1 MTRNKIKAPKH
12 AKKAPVVKNQEIIGE
27 VVDITFQGLGVVKV
41 DNYPIFVVDA
51 IPGEQVKVG
60 VTRVLQNY
68 AFGRM
73 IERLVTSP
81 NRVSVEHNQLITSGI
96 APLVNLKYEAQ
107 LELKQQQV
115 KQLFKKVGL
124 DVEVDPTIG
133 MEKPYHYRNKTVVPV
148 KYQDGKLVTGFYRRG
163 SHNLVPIDDYYLNDP
178 KIDQAIGTVR
188 DILNAHGTT
197 VWDDATKQ
205 GEIRYIMVRRGYYT
219 HEMMVGLITA
229 TRELTNEAAIIED
242 IVAALPELKS
252 LILNYNPRQTNVLLG
267 TENRVLYG
275 QSTIQDTILDN
286 KFNIGLNS
294 FYQVNPQTTEVLY
307 SLAAQKAGLKP
318 TDTVID
324 AYSGIGTIGLTVANQ
339 VQQVIGVEVVE
350 PAVADAQVN
359 MALNNIDNA
368 VFIANDAPEQ
378 MRQWQAEGLQ
388 PEVVFVDPPRKGL
401 TPELIEAV
409 AGMAPETFVYIS
421 CNPATLARDAVQII
435 EQGFEIDGPV
445 TPLDQFPQTT
455 HVESIVVFKRKV
467 L

>member
-1 MTRNKIKAPKH
+1 MTRNKIKAPRH

-51 IPGEQVKVG
+51 IPGEQIKVG

-68 AFGRM
+68 AFGRT
-73 IERLVTSP
+73 IERLVASP
-81 NRVSVEHNQLITSGI
+81 NRVAVEHNQLITSGI

-107 LELKQQQV
+107 LELKRNQV
-115 KQLFKKVGL
+115 QQLFKKVGL
-124 DVEVDPTIG
+124 AVEVDPTIG

-178 KIDQAIGTVR
+178 KIDQAIGVVR

-229 TRELTNEAAIIED
+229 TRELTNEAAIVAD
-242 IVAALPELKS
+242 IVESLPELKS

-267 TENRVLYG
+267 TENRVLHG
-275 QSTIQDTILDN
+275 QSTIQDTILSN

-339 VQQVIGVEVVE
+339 VKKVIGVEVVE
-350 PAVADAQVN
+350 PAVEDAKVN
-359 MALNNIDNA
+359 MALNNVQNA
-368 VFIANDAPEQ
+368 AFIANDAPEQ
-378 MRQWQAEGLQ
+378 MRQWQAEGLK

-455 HVESIVVFKRKV
+455 HVESIVVFKRKA